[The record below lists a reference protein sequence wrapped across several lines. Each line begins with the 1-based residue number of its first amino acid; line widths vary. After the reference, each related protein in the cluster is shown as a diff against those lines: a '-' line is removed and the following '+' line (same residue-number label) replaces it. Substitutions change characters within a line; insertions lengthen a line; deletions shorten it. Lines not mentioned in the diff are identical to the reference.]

1 MQRAAYLVLVVVVV
15 SVLLKMLA
23 PSGEMQS
30 MFKTATALFVISG
43 VLAGL
48 LNLKGIQLNI
58 FAGDSSSLSE
68 EYTYTQ
74 QVQQLAAEYLKDD
87 IEQLL
92 KEEKIEFEEVKV
104 AFHID
109 SEGSIQLK
117 QVQVYSNQDA
127 EKITS
132 LLQDK
137 LQITAQV
144 INDA

>member
-1 MQRAAYLVLVVVVV
+1 
-15 SVLLKMLA
+15 MLA

-48 LNLKGIQLNI
+48 SNLKGIQLNI

-92 KEEKIEFEEVKV
+92 KEEKMN
-104 AFHID
+104 HILN
-109 SEGSIQLK
+109 QLK
-117 QVQVYSNQDA
+117 TM
-127 EKITS
+127 KIVKT
-132 LLQDK
+132 
-137 LQITAQV
+137 I
-144 INDA
+144 